1 MPETTVSFELNGR
14 KVSVTALPFRRLL
27 DVLRE
32 EMGLTGSKEGCG
44 EGECGAC
51 SVLLNDELVNS
62 CIIPVI
68 QAEGATV
75 LTVEA
80 VRETAVG
87 AAVQAAFCEHGGSQC
102 GICTP
107 GMVMTAW
114 WLSRRGDR
122 LPDGAREGG
131 KPDLRQLMAG
141 NLCRCTG
148 YELILR
154 SVEAAL
160 AAGNTDAAADHPK
173 ATRAQEPNS

>member
-1 MPETTVSFELNGR
+1 VPEATVSFELNGR
-14 KVSVTALPFRRLL
+14 KVSVTAPPFRRLL
-27 DVLRE
+27 DVIRE

-51 SVLLNDELVNS
+51 SILLNDELVNS
-62 CIIPVI
+62 CIVPVI

-75 LTVEA
+75 VTIEA
-80 VRETAVG
+80 VRESPIG

-114 WLSRRGDR
+114 WLSRRVDR
-122 LPDGAREGG
+122 LPDGVTDTGG
-131 KPDLRQLMAG
+131 PDLRQLMAG

-154 SVEAAL
+154 SVEAGL
-160 AAGNTDAAADHPK
+160 AAHADTTKSGTGAATGEGAD
-173 ATRAQEPNS
+173 S